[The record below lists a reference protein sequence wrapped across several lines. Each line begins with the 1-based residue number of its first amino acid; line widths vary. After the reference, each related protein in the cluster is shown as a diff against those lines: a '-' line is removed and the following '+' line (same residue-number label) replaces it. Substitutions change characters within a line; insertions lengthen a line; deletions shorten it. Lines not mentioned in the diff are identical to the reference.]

1 MLERNFENQ
10 KNIMEFLRDFEHE
23 MNHYSIIGKQTIE
36 LKVKIHKAE
45 KRSFITQTEKPE
57 ILDYQKEIF
66 SIYR

>member
-1 MLERNFENQ
+1 
-10 KNIMEFLRDFEHE
+10 MEFLLDFEHE

-45 KRSFITQTEKPE
+45 KRSFIIQTEKPE
-57 ILDYQKEIF
+57 ILDYQKGIF